1 MKELFELFNEMVS
14 FEVGMKQ
21 DTASGSIDAEL
32 SRQVFKQYSE
42 NRFNE
47 IYTTVS
53 ESSNWLE
60 AVQQLKCA

>member
-1 MKELFELFNEMVS
+1 MKELFELFNEMVN
-14 FEVGMKQ
+14 FEAGMMQ

-32 SRQVFKQYSE
+32 SRLIFKQYSE

-47 IYTTVS
+47 ISTTVS